1 MSDARP
7 HKVAVIDDDH
17 GVRESLQFLL
27 EIAGHVVEAFSSAG
41 DFLKAAMHDLACLIV
56 DHHMPEMT
64 GLELVE
70 RLRTCGVHI
79 PVLLM
84 TGAPSHAIIA
94 KAASAGVE
102 LVMEKPVAEQDLLDF
117 ISKNIS

>member
-1 MSDARP
+1 MSDDEP

-17 GVRESLQFLL
+17 GVRESPQFLL
-27 EIAGHVVEAFSSAG
+27 EIAGHVVEAFASAT

-64 GLELVE
+64 GLDLVE
-70 RLRTCGVHI
+70 RLRADGVRI

-84 TGAPSHAIIA
+84 TGAPSPAIIA
-94 KAASAGVE
+94 RAAGLGVE
-102 LVMEKPVAEQDLLDF
+102 LVIEKPVAEQDLLNF
-117 ISKNIS
+117 ISRNTS